1 MQYDRGKAIGGRSL
15 LKILS
20 LMAAASLLLSGCPSP
35 PPQDLRHVPERT
47 AGGSD
52 ILSTVAVS
60 SNTFFAP
67 SEPSAPLAGKNTNNA
82 TSGAAA
88 PAPPRARAAPKGLV
102 RIAPIQYVGGSSQEK
117 TSLPATAESPA
128 AGYGLAA
135 ASVKAA
141 ASGESPSPFASL
153 FGGHVSDNNPQRT
166 NLAGNVPGGA
176 QRVSLVGLTLRDAV
190 GLAIANHP
198 DVSRGMA
205 VVSQSTADVLVAKGA
220 WFPVL
225 NYSIAP
231 GYGTAY
237 SRETAAGA
245 QSSGGISQLVYDFG
259 KTPGRI
265 EQADAALN
273 RQRHAL
279 NSTIE
284 GVAYTAANQY
294 VEFAAAQATLDA
306 AGEAIA
312 KLNKLRGMIAERVRA
327 SLSSASD
334 LTQAD
339 VAMQRANI
347 DQAQAR
353 TRLDV
358 AAANLAEI
366 IGARPQTVA
375 DLASVNETIMAL
387 GQGGGADIENAPA
400 MLAAKAAVN
409 EADAQVKVVKSDYY
423 PAVSLVANKNVMSG
437 GGSNAYDSEWAGVA
451 LSGSISA
458 VGQNSHRVE
467 SARASKDAAERQLE
481 SQRLSLRMTL
491 ASAETEMAGAN
502 TRRQA
507 FDAMQ
512 GLSRTSRELYW
523 QEYTLGKRPL
533 TQVLDAEHDIFSAEA
548 GRIAAVADGMAARLK
563 ARAAVGL
570 LVSGLR
576 DR

>member
-1 MQYDRGKAIGGRSL
+1 MGFERGKKVGGCPFSKAL
-15 LKILS
+15 PVVALT
-20 LMAAASLLLSGCPSP
+20 ASLLLSGCQPRYSSGLPDVPKPTAETAARGSIHIAPLQVVSGASRKWVSP
-35 PPQDLRHVPERT
+35 EEFP
-47 AGGSD
+47 
-52 ILSTVAVS
+52 AVGY
-60 SNTFFAP
+60 
-67 SEPSAPLAGKNTNNA
+67 SAPEQANSGPEAGRTPA
-82 TSGAAA
+82 SGH
-88 PAPPRARAAPKGLV
+88 
-102 RIAPIQYVGGSSQEK
+102 S
-117 TSLPATAESPA
+117 SPA

-166 NLAGNVPGGA
+166 DVPGNVPDDA

-294 VEFAAAQATLDA
+294 VEFAAAQPTLDA

-312 KLNKLRGMIAERVRA
+312 KLSKLRGMIAERVRA

-339 VAMQRANI
+339 VAMQRAVV

-375 DLASVNETIMAL
+375 DLAGVNETIIAL
-387 GQGGGADIENAPA
+387 GQSGGADIENAPTV
-400 MLAAKAAVN
+400 LAAKAAIN

-437 GGSNAYDSEWAGVA
+437 GGDNAYDSEWAGVA

-458 VGQNSHRVE
+458 AGQNRHRVE
-467 SARASKDAAERQLE
+467 SARANRDAAERQLE
-481 SQRLSLRMTL
+481 SQRLSLRAALM
-491 ASAETEMAGAN
+491 AAETEVAGAN

-507 FDAMQ
+507 FEAMQ
-512 GLSRTSRELYW
+512 GLSRTSRDLYW
-523 QEYTLGKRPL
+523 QEYTLNKRPL
-533 TQVLDAEHDIFSAEA
+533 TQVLDAEHDIFSAKA

>member
-1 MQYDRGKAIGGRSL
+1 MLPIMAVAAI
-15 LKILS
+15 
-20 LMAAASLLLSGCPSP
+20 LLLSGCPSHHP
-35 PPQDLRHVPERT
+35 PDVADIPAPT
-47 AGGSD
+47 MGGAAPPALSRIHISSIRNVDGPRQKEASLEAREGSLED
-52 ILSTVAVS
+52 IL
-60 SNTFFAP
+60 
-67 SEPSAPLAGKNTNNA
+67 
-82 TSGAAA
+82 
-88 PAPPRARAAPKGLV
+88 
-102 RIAPIQYVGGSSQEK
+102 I
-117 TSLPATAESPA
+117 AESPLLWSPTAKFMALSHPPIPKSPVADKTILDGGGENPPGAGNSEAA
-128 AGYGLAA
+128 AGYGLAS
-135 ASVKAA
+135 ASAKAA
-141 ASGESPSPFASL
+141 ASGESPSPFGGL
-153 FGGHVSDNNPQRT
+153 FGGHASDNSPQQM
-166 NLAGNVPGGA
+166 NVAGNLPADA

-190 GLAIANHP
+190 GLAIAHHP
-198 DVSRGMA
+198 DVSRGVA
-205 VVSQSTADVLVAKGA
+205 VVSQSTAEVLVAKGA
-220 WFPVL
+220 WFPVF

-237 SRETAAGA
+237 SRDTAAGA

-265 EQADAALN
+265 EQADAALG

-284 GVAYTAANQY
+284 GVAYTAASQY

-306 AGEAIA
+306 AGDAIVN
-312 KLNKLRGMIAERVRA
+312 LSKLRGMIAERVRA

-375 DLASVNETIMAL
+375 ELADVSETITAL
-387 GQGGGADIENAPA
+387 GNGGGDIENAPVV
-400 MLAAKAAVN
+400 LAAKAAVK

-467 SARASKDAAERQLE
+467 SAQANKNAVERQLE
-481 SQRLSLRMTL
+481 SQRLSLRTSL
-491 ASAETEMAGAN
+491 VSAETEMAGAN

-507 FDAMQ
+507 FDAMK
-512 GLSRTSRELYW
+512 GLSRTSRDLYW

-548 GRIAAVADGMAARLK
+548 GRIAAVADGLAARLK
-563 ARAAVGL
+563 ARATVGL